1 MLPLVLLLLL
11 VVVVVVPARLDDPRV
26 AIFFPENEVD
36 AFVES
41 NARSIVIISLP

>member
-1 MLPLVLLLLL
+1 LLPLVLLLLL
-11 VVVVVVPARLDDPRV
+11 VVPARLDDPRV